1 MAAHRQSNVIDLTP
15 HLAARCRALGNLIEL
30 RRPEV
35 SAVIPLPLGRSAI
48 RPLPP
53 LPPAA

>member
-15 HLAARCRALGNLIEL
+15 HLARRPSNLIEL

-35 SAVIPLPLGRSAI
+35 SAVIPLPLGRSAV